1 MCLLIISQKG
11 VGKMEKIFFKR
22 ILVATDGSESAVNA
36 ASHGIKIAKAT
47 GAEVFALYGIST
59 EYAVK
64 HERLGVGQMNLKNF
78 LLKGEQLQLIM

>member
-1 MCLLIISQKG
+1 MKFSTAT
-11 VGKMEKIFFKR
+11 EKDADDKDWR
-22 ILVATDGSESAVNA
+22 ESRKA

-59 EYAVK
+59 EYVVK

-78 LLKGEQLQLIM
+78 C